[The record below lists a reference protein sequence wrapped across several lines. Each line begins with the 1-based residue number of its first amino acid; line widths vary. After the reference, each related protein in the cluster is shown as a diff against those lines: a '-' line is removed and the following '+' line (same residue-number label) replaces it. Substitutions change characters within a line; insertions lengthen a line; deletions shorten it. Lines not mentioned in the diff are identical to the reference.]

1 MPCPFEAMVMTL
13 HKSSYDG
20 ESKCHPQSCQ
30 MAMEGHKKHH
40 SLHRHLE
47 TLARI
52 ALFGKAAIAAAE
64 QFTREISCRKDD
76 LQFQRILIRAFIGF
90 GR

>member
-1 MPCPFEAMVMTL
+1 MMENRNVTL
-13 HKSSYDG
+13 SVAKLRWRDT
-20 ESKCHPQSCQ
+20 
-30 MAMEGHKKHH
+30 KKHH

-76 LQFQRILIRAFIGF
+76 LQFQRGTSHFDYRISWVW
-90 GR
+90 